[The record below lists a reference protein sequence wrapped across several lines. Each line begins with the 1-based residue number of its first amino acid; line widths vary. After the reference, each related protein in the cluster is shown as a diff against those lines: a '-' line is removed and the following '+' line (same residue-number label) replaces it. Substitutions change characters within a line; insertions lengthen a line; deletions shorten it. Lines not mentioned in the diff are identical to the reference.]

1 MNFHNNSQLQLAYN
15 FVQFTGKNIFL
26 TGKAGTGKTTFLH
39 NLRKHSPKRMVVVA
53 PTGVAAINASGV
65 TVHSFF
71 QLSFGPLLPD
81 YTTVNLMNQK
91 SHIKAN
97 RFSKEKINIMK
108 SMDLL
113 IIDEISMVRADLL
126 DGIDSTLRRFRNK
139 NLPFGGVQLLMIGD
153 LQQLAPI
160 VKDEEGRLLQQYY
173 DTPFFF
179 SSKALQQTQYVS
191 IELQHVYR
199 QKDQNFINLLN
210 KIRDNKIDN
219 DVINQLNA
227 RYKPDFNPDNE
238 GYIILTTHNAKAK
251 QINDSKLNRLPEK
264 IHTFEAE
271 VSNNF
276 PEYAYPTDFEL
287 ELKVGAQVMF
297 VKNDPNPA
305 KLFYN
310 GKIGTIVD
318 IDDDIITVNCDGDD
332 EPIDVVPV
340 EWQKMK
346 YTLDKETKE
355 IKETIDGTFTQYPL
369 KLAWAIT
376 IHKGQGLTFEKAI
389 IDAEASFAHGQVYV
403 ALSRCKS
410 LEGLVL
416 KTPIAAQSVKHDKT
430 VENFTKHYEENQP
443 GKVELEAS
451 KKAYQ
456 QQLLTDLFDFND
468 LQKYIYYSIKILK
481 NNSAGLQGNIIETFY
496 EINKNVKPEI
506 TDVSS
511 KFRTQLR
518 NLFLTTGDVEKDV
531 ALQDR
536 IQKASVYF
544 SEKIKTL
551 IIDKINNISI
561 ETDNKTVRKSV
572 KDVLNKLLHEALFKT
587 SCLHACKNGF
597 VVKDYLEIRAKASI
611 DDSALKPSLKKSKEP
626 INTDIINPELYKR
639 IKDWRNAKAEEL
651 DKDVYMILQLKT
663 MREMSAK
670 LPVTNYS
677 LKKIKG
683 LGKKKLKLF
692 SSDLLEMI
700 ISYCK
705 EKNIEIDTFEE
716 PEITAD
722 IPEKSSKQISFEM
735 WKDGKTIEDIAKERQ
750 LVTSTIEGHLAYF
763 VGIGE
768 LSIDKFVSA
777 EKFKLI
783 SNFFKTHNTQLL
795 SEVKEILGNDVSYS
809 ELRFV
814 LQHLKFKGEI
824 KD

>member
-1 MNFHNNSQLQLAYN
+1 MDFQNNSQLQLAYN

-39 NLRKHSPKRMVVVA
+39 NIKKHSPKRMVVVA

-65 TVHSFF
+65 TIHSFF

-81 YTTVNLMNQK
+81 YTTINSNNTK
-91 SHIKAN
+91 NSFKAN

-160 VKDEEGRLLQQYY
+160 VKDEEGRLLLQYY

-179 SSKALQQTQYVS
+179 SSKALKQTQYVS

-199 QKDQNFINLLN
+199 QKDQRFINLLN
-210 KIRDNKIDN
+210 KIRDNKIDTN
-219 DVINQLNA
+219 VINELNA

-251 QINDSKLNRLPEK
+251 QINDSKLNRLQEK
-264 IHTFEAE
+264 IYTFEAE
-271 VSNNF
+271 VSKNF
-276 PEYAYPTDFEL
+276 SEYAYPTNYEL
-287 ELKVGAQVMF
+287 ELKVSAQVMF

-310 GKIGTIVD
+310 GKIGTIID
-318 IDDDIITVNCDGDD
+318 IENDIIVVDCEGDD
-332 EPIDVVPV
+332 QPIEVVPV

-355 IKETIDGTFTQYPL
+355 INETIDGTFTQYPL
-369 KLAWAIT
+369 KLAWAVT
-376 IHKGQGLTFEKAI
+376 IHKAQGLTFEKAI

-430 VENFTKHYEENQP
+430 VEGFTKEYEENQP
-443 GKVELEAS
+443 GSIELEES
-451 KKAYQ
+451 KKVYQ
-456 QQLLTDLFDFND
+456 KQLLTDLFDFND
-468 LQKYIYYSIKILK
+468 LQKYIYYSIKVLK
-481 NNSAGLQGNIIETFY
+481 DNSAALQGNLTDVFIEM
-496 EINKNVKPEI
+496 NKNVKPEI
-506 TDVSS
+506 TDVSA

-518 NLFLTTGDVEKDV
+518 NFFLKNGDVEKDE

-536 IQKASVYF
+536 IKKAAVYF
-544 SEKIKTL
+544 SEKINALLTN
-551 IIDKINNISI
+551 KINDISI

-572 KDVLNKLLHEALFKT
+572 KDVLNKLSQEALFKS
-587 SCLHACKNGF
+587 SCLQACKNGF
-597 VVKDYLEIRAKASI
+597 VVKDYLKIKAKASI
-611 DDSALKPSLKKSKEP
+611 DDSSLKSSRKKSQKP
-626 INTDIINPELYKR
+626 ISTDIVNPELYQR
-639 IKDWRNAKAEEL
+639 LKDWRDSKAEEL
-651 DKDVYMILQLKT
+651 DKDVYLVLQLKT
-663 MREMSAK
+663 MRELSAT

-677 LKKIKG
+677 LSKIKG
-683 LGKKKLKLF
+683 LGKKKLELF
-692 SSDLLEMI
+692 GSALIEMI

-716 PEITAD
+716 PEIEID
-722 IPEKSSKQISFEM
+722 IPKKNTKDISFDL
-735 WKDGKTIEDIAKERQ
+735 WKQRKTIKEIAEERGFAIQ
-750 LVTSTIEGHLAYF
+750 TIEGHLAHF
-763 VGIGE
+763 IGTGE
-768 LSIDKFVSA
+768 LSIDLMVSSD
-777 EKFKLI
+777 KIKLI
-783 SNFFKTHNTQLL
+783 SNYSETHNTELL
-795 SEVKEILGNDVSYS
+795 SEAKEALGNDVSYS
-809 ELRFV
+809 ELKFV
-814 LQHLKFKGEI
+814 LEHLKFI
-824 KD
+824 KKN

>member
-1 MNFHNNSQLQLAYN
+1 MDFQNNSQLQLAYN

-39 NLRKHSPKRMVVVA
+39 NIKKHSPKRMVVVA

-65 TVHSFF
+65 TIHSFF

-81 YTTVNLMNQK
+81 YTTINSANTK
-91 SHIKAN
+91 NRFKAN
-97 RFSKEKINIMK
+97 RFSKEKINIIK

-160 VKDEEGRLLQQYY
+160 VKGEEERLLRQYY

-179 SSKALQQTQYVS
+179 SSNALQQTQYVS

-199 QKDQNFINLLN
+199 QKDQRFINLLN
-210 KIRDNKIDN
+210 KIRDNKIDDN
-219 DVINQLNA
+219 VINELNA

-251 QINDSKLNRLPEK
+251 QINDSKLNRLQEK
-264 IHTFEAE
+264 IHSFEAE
-271 VSNNF
+271 VSKNF
-276 PEYAYPTDFEL
+276 PEYAYPTNYDL

-310 GKIGTIVD
+310 GKIGTIID
-318 IDDDIITVNCDGDD
+318 IDDDIITVSCENDD
-332 EPIDVVPV
+332 EAIDVVPV

-369 KLAWAIT
+369 KLAWAVT
-376 IHKGQGLTFEKAI
+376 IHKAQGLTFEKAI
-389 IDAEASFAHGQVYV
+389 IDAESSFAHGQVYV
-403 ALSRCKS
+403 ALSRCRS

-416 KTPIAAQSVKHDKT
+416 KTPIAAKSVKHDKT
-430 VENFTKHYEENQP
+430 VENFTKHYEKNQP
-443 GKVELEAS
+443 GQEELETS
-451 KKAYQ
+451 QKVYQ
-456 QQLLTDLFDFND
+456 QQLLTNLFDFND

-481 NNSAGLQGNIIETFY
+481 DNSAGLQGNLTDVFTEM
-496 EINKNVKPEI
+496 NKTVKPEI

-511 KFRTQLR
+511 KFHTQLKI
-518 NLFLTTGDVEKDV
+518 LFQKNSDAEKDDN
-531 ALQDR
+531 LQDR
-536 IQKASVYF
+536 IKKASIYF

-551 IIDKINNISI
+551 IIDKINDITI
-561 ETDNKTVRKSV
+561 ETDNKAVRKSV
-572 KDVLNKLLHEALFKT
+572 KDVINKLLHEAVFKST
-587 SCLHACKNGF
+587 CLLACKNGF
-597 VVKDYLEIRAKASI
+597 IVKNYLETRAKASI
-611 DDSALKPSLKKSKEP
+611 DDNAIKISEKKPSEP
-626 INTDIINPELYKR
+626 ISKDVINAELYQR
-639 IKDWRNAKAEEL
+639 LKDWRNAKAEEL
-651 DKDVYMILQLKT
+651 DKDVYMILQIKT
-663 MREMSAK
+663 MRELSAK
-670 LPVTNYS
+670 LPVTNQS

-683 LGKKKLKLF
+683 LGKKKLQLF
-692 SSDLLEMI
+692 GRDLLKII

-705 EKNIEIDTFEE
+705 EKNIEINTFEE
-716 PEITAD
+716 PEIISD
-722 IPEKSSKQISFEM
+722 IPKKSSKEISFEL
-735 WKDGKTIEDIAKERQ
+735 WKAGKTIEDIAKERHFVKQ
-750 LVTSTIEGHLAYF
+750 TIEGHLAYF

-768 LSIDKFVSA
+768 LDVNKIVSA
-777 EKFKLI
+777 EKIKLI
-783 SNFFKTHNTQLL
+783 TNYFQNNDTTLLNEAKTA
-795 SEVKEILGNDVSYS
+795 LGDAVTYS
-809 ELRFV
+809 DLRFV
-814 LQHLKFKGEI
+814 LEHLKYNK
-824 KD
+824 KHS